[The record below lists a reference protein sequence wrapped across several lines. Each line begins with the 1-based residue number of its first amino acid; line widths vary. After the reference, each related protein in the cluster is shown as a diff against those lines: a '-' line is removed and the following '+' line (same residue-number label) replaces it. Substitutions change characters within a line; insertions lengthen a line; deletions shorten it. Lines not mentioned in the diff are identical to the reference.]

1 MANGRGHSGSRWRTT
16 RAAVLNQ
23 RPLFC
28 ALCGHEID
36 VSIKYPNRWSA
47 SVDCKIPASLGG
59 STEDR
64 SNLQPAHLWCNQKKA
79 DTIGGYVEE
88 FIEVI
93 GLDP

>member
-1 MANGRGHSGSRWRTT
+1 MANGIGHGGHRWRTT

-23 RPLFC
+23 RPLM
-28 ALCGHEID
+28 CGICGYEID
-36 VSIKYPNRWSA
+36 PSIKYPNRWSA
-47 SVDCKIPASLGG
+47 SVDCIIPASLGG

-64 SNLQPAHLWCNQKKA
+64 SNLRPAHLGCNQRKG
-79 DTIGGYVEE
+79 DSLPTVE